1 MYLYLED
8 FLAYLNI
15 EQGASPH
22 TLEAYRRDIENYL
35 AWMESQGRKSL
46 EDGGSN
52 DVLRY
57 IAALKAGEAGCEPL
71 SANSVERRLS
81 AINSF
86 YKFCAR
92 DGLSVAAPAS
102 RLVTRKKVKHLPNH
116 LSVAQIER
124 LFETLDP
131 QQDEQTQGGKAQLA
145 LALRNRA
152 IVELLYSSGLRV
164 SELCS
169 LRIDQLNLDDSYVKV
184 MGKGSKERLVPLGS
198 VATHWLERYL
208 TEARSDLKPKSGFA
222 QISDGV
228 FLTVKGKPL
237 YRQAV
242 YQLVRGAGEQ
252 AGIKGLH
259 PHTLRHTFATHLLNG
274 GADLRA
280 LQEILGH
287 SDLSTTQI
295 YTHMSK
301 EHLREE
307 YIAAHPRAGTRAKS
321 EYNHTFST

>member
-1 MYLYLED
+1 VQLYLED
-8 FLAYLNI
+8 FLAHLNI
-15 EQGASPH
+15 EQGVSPH

-35 AWMESQGRKSL
+35 AWMESQGINSL
-46 EDGGSN
+46 EDGGS
-52 DVLRY
+52 DELLRY
-57 IAALKAGEAGCEPL
+57 IADLKVGKAGCEPL

-92 DGLSVAAPAS
+92 DGLSVTAPGSHLAA
-102 RLVTRKKVKHLPNH
+102 RKKIKHLPDH
-116 LSVAQIER
+116 LSVTQVEK
-124 LFETLDP
+124 LFKVLDP
-131 QQDEQTQGGKAQLA
+131 LLAQDGGAKQA

-164 SELCS
+164 SELCD
-169 LRIDQLNLDDSYVKV
+169 LRIDQLNLDDSYVRV

-198 VATHWLERYL
+198 VATHWLECYL
-208 TEARSDLKPKSGFA
+208 TEARSALRPKSGLA
-222 QISDGV
+222 PISDAV
-228 FLTVKGKPL
+228 FLTSKGEPL

-242 YQLVRGAGEQ
+242 YTLVRDAGEQ

-259 PHTLRHTFATHLLNG
+259 PHTLRHTFATHLLDG

-280 LQEILGH
+280 LQEMLGH

-307 YIAAHPRAGTRAKS
+307 YTAAHPRARMQTNK
-321 EYNHTFST
+321 

>member
-1 MYLYLED
+1 MQYLLED
-8 FLAYLNI
+8 FLACLNI

-22 TLEAYRRDIENYL
+22 TLEAYRRDIGNYL
-35 AWMESQGRKSL
+35 SWLESQGIENL
-46 EDGGSN
+46 ESSGPDEL
-52 DVLRY
+52 LRY
-57 IAALKAGEAGCEPL
+57 ITALKMGETGREPL
-71 SANSVERRLS
+71 SVNSVERNLS
-81 AINSF
+81 AISSF

-92 DGLSVAAPAS
+92 DGLSVTAPGS
-102 RLVTRKKVKHLPNH
+102 HLVARKKVKRLPDF
-116 LSVAQIER
+116 LSTSQV
-124 LFETLDP
+124 ETLFKVLDP
-131 QQDEQTQGGKAQLA
+131 EYEQGAGAKQA

-169 LRIDQLNLDDSYVKV
+169 LRVDQVNLEDAYVRV

-198 VATHWLERYL
+198 VAAHWLERYL
-208 TEARSDLKPKSGFA
+208 VEARSELKPKSGFA
-222 QISDGV
+222 PISDEM

-242 YQLVRGAGEQ
+242 YTVVRQTGER

-259 PHTLRHTFATHLLNG
+259 PHTLRHTFATHLLDG

-280 LQEILGH
+280 LQEMLGH

-307 YIAAHPRAGTRAKS
+307 YTAAHPRAQRGTRPRP
-321 EYNHTFST
+321 